1 MALSL
6 SLSKEIK
13 VGLLALVAGVIL
25 YFGFQYLK
33 GTDLMAVQREYHAVY
48 NNVSGLKKSNPV
60 KINGVQ
66 VGKVAN
72 LTLISGNR
80 VVVTFDIERQYRLND
95 STRAIFASASALGDK
110 EIQLIVGNGTRLL
123 TEGDTLIG
131 RTEPGML
138 DIVAEQAKPIVRD
151 LDTMLVNINTLVK
164 QMQKLSQPLGGT
176 LQNLQS
182 TSGKLDNILAQNQ
195 AAIRGIANNLNSMS
209 AALNDPQTGVK
220 PLMAKLNAAGDTLSQ
235 MQLAETVQKAN
246 ASIANINK
254 LLGDI
259 NQGQGSLGKLAKND
273 SLYNNLNR
281 FSANLDSLMVDFR
294 QRPKRY
300 VHFSVFGR
308 KDKEKKK

>member
-1 MALSL
+1 
-6 SLSKEIK
+6 LSKEIK

>member
-13 VGLLALVAGVIL
+13 VGVLALVAGVVL

-48 NNVSGLKKSNPV
+48 NNVSGLKRANPV

-72 LTLISGNR
+72 LTLVEGNR

-123 TEGDTLIG
+123 ADGDTLIG
-131 RTEPGML
+131 RSEAGML
-138 DIVAEQAKPIVRD
+138 DVFAEQAKPIVRD
-151 LDTMLVNINTLVK
+151 LDSMVVNINKLVK
-164 QMQKLSQPLGGT
+164 QMQGLSQPLGGT

-220 PLMAKLNAAGDTLSQ
+220 PLMARLNAAGDTLSQ

-281 FSANLDSLMVDFR
+281 FCDFGDFAKSLTLKHEHKSIR
-294 QRPKRY
+294 AGRP
-300 VHFSVFGR
+300 H
-308 KDKEKKK
+308 

>member
-13 VGLLALVAGVIL
+13 VGVLALVAGVVL

-48 NNVSGLKKSNPV
+48 NNVSGLKRANPV

-72 LTLISGNR
+72 LTLVEGNR

-123 TEGDTLIG
+123 ADGDTLIG
-131 RTEPGML
+131 RSEAGML
-138 DIVAEQAKPIVRD
+138 DVFAEQAKPIVRD
-151 LDTMLVNINTLVK
+151 LDSMVVNINKLVK
-164 QMQKLSQPLGGT
+164 QMQGLSQPLGGT

-220 PLMAKLNAAGDTLSQ
+220 PLMARLNAAGDTLSQ

-308 KDKEKKK
+308 KEKKK